1 MNVVDSSAWME
12 YFIDGPNA
20 SYFSDTIENVADLL
34 VPTICIYEVF
44 KKVLNEQGEAEAF
57 GAISQMK
64 LGRVVDIDE
73 DGALSAARLSIAH
86 KLPMADSM
94 ILAVAQSSRATLWTQ
109 DDHFNGISGVKYR
122 PKKK

>member
-20 SYFSDTIENVADLL
+20 SYFSGAIEKLSDLL

-57 GAISQMK
+57 GAVSQMK
-64 LGRVVDIDE
+64 LGRVVDVDE
-73 DGALSAARLSIAH
+73 EIALSAARISIAH
-86 KLPMADSM
+86 KLPMADSL
-94 ILAVAQSSRATLWTQ
+94 ILAVAQGAKAMLWTQ
-109 DDHFNGISGVKYR
+109 DEHFKGISGVKYR
-122 PKKK
+122 PTRK

>member
-20 SYFSDTIENVADLL
+20 PYFSGAIEGIGDLL

-44 KKVLNEQGEAEAF
+44 KKVLNDQGEAEAF
-57 GAISQMK
+57 RAISQMK
-64 LGRVVDIDE
+64 LGKVVDVDE
-73 DGALSAARLSIAH
+73 ELALSAARISIAH

-94 ILAVAQSSRATLWTQ
+94 ILAVAQGSKATLWTQ
-109 DDHFNGISGVKYR
+109 DEHFKGISWVKYR
-122 PKKK
+122 SKKK